1 MSGKVNRFLS
11 DTNIIIYVS
20 KGILNLDDF
29 LTENDELFISSISYM
44 EAYGFP
50 FQDKQEEKEIVKF
63 CTMFNRFSITEEVEK
78 RTILIRKSHKI
89 KLPDA
94 IIAATAIVHNL
105 ILVTRNDSDFKNI
118 SGLKVLNP
126 FSI

>member
-20 KGILNLDDF
+20 KGILSLDDF

-126 FSI
+126 FLK

>member
-63 CTMFNRFSITEEVEK
+63 CTMFNRFSITEEIEK

-126 FSI
+126 FLK

>member
-20 KGILNLDDF
+20 KGILSLDDF
-29 LTENDELFISSISYM
+29 LNDELFISSISYM

>member
-1 MSGKVNRFLS
+1 MSGNANRFLS

-20 KGILNLDDF
+20 KGILSLDDF
-29 LTENDELFISSISYM
+29 LNENDELFISSISYM
-44 EAYGFP
+44 EANGFP
-50 FQDKQEEKEIVKF
+50 FRDRQEENEIVKF
-63 CTMFNRFSITEEVEK
+63 CTMFNRFPITEEIEN
-78 RTILIRKSHKI
+78 RTILIRKTHKI

-126 FSI
+126 FLV